1 MNHRYDFIYL
11 FDTTDAN
18 PNGDPDAGNLPR
30 VDSESGQGLITD
42 VCLKR
47 KVRNF
52 VEVVKKDAPN
62 FDIYVK
68 EKAVL
73 MRAHERAYQAIKE
86 EGKEQSETKAGKRK
100 GSGDEVEA
108 ARKWMCQNFYDIR
121 TFGAVMSLAVNCG
134 QVRGPIQ
141 IGFSRSIDPIV
152 ISEHA
157 ITRMAVATE
166 KEAEAQQGD
175 NRTMGRKFTVPYGL
189 YRCHGFVNPF
199 LADQTGF
206 SEEEDLELFFQ
217 ALENAFQFDQSA
229 ARPAGSMAPRALL
242 IFKHEGEGGSE
253 EEKIKSAKLGR
264 APSHALFDR
273 LKIESFEERP
283 TEDGKP
289 PRKFTDYSKDRIKFD
304 KSGNG
309 DWIDLNDFIKPAA
322 QPQNLGNGITLIR
335 RI

>member
-1 MNHRYDFIYL
+1 MNNRYDFIYL
-11 FDTTDAN
+11 FDAQDAN

-30 VDSESGQGLITD
+30 VDTESGQGLITD
-42 VCLKR
+42 VCIKR

-73 MRAHERAYQAIKE
+73 IRAHEKAYQAL
-86 EGKEQSETKAGKRK
+86 KEQGDDLAPATDEAADDTKGKKKKRK
-100 GSGDEVEA
+100 GTGDEVEA
-108 ARKWMCQNFYDIR
+108 ARQWMCQNFYDVR
-121 TFGAVMSLAVNCG
+121 TFGAVMSIAVNCG

-141 IGFSRSIDPIV
+141 LGFSRSVDPIV

-189 YRCHGFVNPF
+189 YLTHGFVNPF
-199 LADQTGF
+199 LAEQTGF
-206 SEEEDLELFFQ
+206 SDDDPELFFT

-229 ARPAGSMAPRALL
+229 ARPAGSMAPRGLL
-242 IFKHEGEGGSE
+242 VFKHENQ
-253 EEKIKSAKLGR
+253 LGK
-264 APSHALFDR
+264 APSHSLFDR
-273 LKIESFEERP
+273 LKIESFEKTP
-283 TEDGKP
+283 SEDGKP
-289 PRKFTDYSKDRIKFD
+289 PRKFVDYLSRITFD
-304 KSGNG
+304 DKPL
-309 DWIDLNDFIKPAA
+309 DEFIKPGDSKD
-322 QPQNLGNGITLIR
+322 LGNGITLIR

>member
-11 FDTTDAN
+11 FDAQDAN

-30 VDSESGQGLITD
+30 VDTESGQGLITD

-52 VEVVKKDAPN
+52 VEVVKKDAAGY
-62 FDIYVK
+62 DIYVK

-73 MRAHERAYQAIKE
+73 IRAHEKAYQGIRKE
-86 EGKEQSETKAGKRK
+86 GEEQSEAKAGKRK

-108 ARKWMCQNFYDIR
+108 ARQWMCRNFYDVR
-121 TFGAVMSLAVNCG
+121 TFGAVMSIAVNCG

-141 IGFSRSIDPIV
+141 LGFSRSIDPIV
-152 ISEHA
+152 ISEHS

-189 YRCHGFVNPF
+189 YQAYGFVNPF
-199 LADQTGF
+199 LAAQTGF
-206 SEEEDLELFFQ
+206 SEEDLELFFTS
-217 ALENAFQFDQSA
+217 LENAFQFDQSA
-229 ARPAGSMAPRALL
+229 ARPAGSMAPRGLL
-242 IFKHEGEGGSE
+242 VFKHENQ
-253 EEKIKSAKLGR
+253 LGK
-264 APSHALFDR
+264 ASSHSLFDR
-273 LKIESFEERP
+273 LKIESFESKP
-283 TEDGKP
+283 AEDGKP
-289 PRKFTDYSKDRIKFD
+289 PRKFTDYGGRITFDGIPLDDFVKPGESKD
-304 KSGNG
+304 
-309 DWIDLNDFIKPAA
+309 
-322 QPQNLGNGITLIR
+322 LGNGISLIR